1 MVLINLCVKTVKP
14 LFEGD
19 KNITAVEGNI
29 LVYQVYHVSRAIVEG
44 RVEGLKVGMW
54 VCGWIPTFLGRRIC
68 HYQIGTYYT
77 RGAMSRYG
85 AG

>member
-1 MVLINLCVKTVKP
+1 MH
-14 LFEGD
+14 
-19 KNITAVEGNI
+19 
-29 LVYQVYHVSRAIVEG
+29 QVYHVSRTIVEG
-44 RVEGLKVGMW
+44 RAECSKVGVW
-54 VCGWIPTFLGRRIC
+54 VCGWIPTSLGRRIY